1 MSFRALSADAEPA
14 ILVALSNDVRE
25 IEQAIRTL
33 PRHDVEQLRAWIEDF
48 LEDEL
53 ELTDEFKASIE
64 RGKQDIASGNVRVR
78 EP

>member
-1 MSFRALSADAEPA
+1 M
-14 ILVALSNDVRE
+14 SNDVHE

-33 PRHDVEQLRAWIEDF
+33 PRREIEQLREWIEDF

-53 ELTDEFKASIE
+53 ELTEDFKASIE
-64 RGKQDIASGNVRVR
+64 RGKQDIAEGKARVR